1 MLYLLLLREQVLK
14 VLITGKNN
22 FFHFF
27 HFVSTWENDFNKLVA
42 NHFMV
47 YVNQIIVLY
56 TLNIY
61 SAISQLHLNK
71 TGEKSMLKIS
81 V

>member
-1 MLYLLLLREQVLK
+1 
-14 VLITGKNN
+14 
-22 FFHFF
+22 
-27 HFVSTWENDFNKLVA
+27 
-42 NHFMV
+42 MV
-47 YVNQIIVLY
+47 YVSQIIVLY

-61 SAISQLHLNK
+61 SAISQLYLNK